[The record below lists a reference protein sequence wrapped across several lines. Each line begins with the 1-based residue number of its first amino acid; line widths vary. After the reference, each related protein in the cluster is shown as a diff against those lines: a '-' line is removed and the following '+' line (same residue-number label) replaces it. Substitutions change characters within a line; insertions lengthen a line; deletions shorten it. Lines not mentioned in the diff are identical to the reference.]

1 MVSIPR
7 PKDWKR
13 KKFLE
18 PSKSKS
24 SRAGYL
30 EKSKNLLV
38 SAGQKRGDMDLEG
51 QMEDFQH
58 VA

>member
-51 QMEDFQH
+51 QIEGI
-58 VA
+58 